1 MSQSPQPRL
10 VIPSLGGIYERLSP
24 YMEPLLRFVAGA
36 MLIPHGC
43 QKLFGMFGG
52 GGLSGTA
59 VFMEKSGYSPGMLWA
74 IVVGCTETFG
84 GILLA
89 VGLLTRP
96 AAAAIT
102 IELIRHCSD
111 HSTGLDRNKRTSGSL
126 ACDRPGL
133 SHPRRRPVFDRP
145 DNWPRILNLLRKS
158 LPLCLERDCSAAN
171 PAGSRSADR
180 GPGKGQTCIAATT
193 DTPARNAAIQV

>member
-1 MSQSPQPRL
+1 MLEMRPTSAKPDISAGERFMSQSPQPRL

-102 IELIRHCSD
+102 IELICAIRVTIQRGWIGTNELPVLWLVIVLVFLIRGGGRCSI
-111 HSTGLDRNKRTSGSL
+111 DRTIGRE
-126 ACDRPGL
+126 
-133 SHPRRRPVFDRP
+133 F
-145 DNWPRILNLLRKS
+145 
-158 LPLCLERDCSAAN
+158 
-171 PAGSRSADR
+171 
-180 GPGKGQTCIAATT
+180 
-193 DTPARNAAIQV
+193 